1 MSKLTEKLKEKLLD
15 WEVRRT
21 QTQTPR
27 LKWSQ
32 NTSGKVT
39 YGSKPSF
46 TRPFN
51 SHLHTHKH
59 THTSTQYNH
68 QAHVLQWDLN
78 TETMPLLLA
87 LSTCIRKFIA
97 AARCPLISLHKSPA
111 LCFCCL
117 FCNLKLKSSFSS
129 SLPFLLL
136 CFITH
141 YLAASGGMCSKR
153 PNLHLTRFC
162 SMGQKVHHQ
171 SMTLEFSRPAKP
183 WHFSLCCK
191 NEANVNLISHYYQ
204 QSINQSI
211 KYIFS

>member
-1 MSKLTEKLKEKLLD
+1 MGQSHHLHGHLIQICTC
-15 WEVRRT
+15 T
-21 QTQTPR
+21 
-27 LKWSQ
+27 
-32 NTSGKVT
+32 NT
-39 YGSKPSF
+39 
-46 TRPFN
+46 
-51 SHLHTHKH
+51 HTHKH
-59 THTSTQYNH
+59 AVQSSGSCAAVRAENRDDATAVSTFHLH
-68 QAHVLQWDLN
+68 QKIYC
-78 TETMPLLLA
+78 
-87 LSTCIRKFIA
+87 S
-97 AARCPLISLHKSPA
+97 CPLISLHKSPA

-183 WHFSLCCK
+183 
-191 NEANVNLISHYYQ
+191 
-204 QSINQSI
+204 
-211 KYIFS
+211 